1 MADSPTPRPDRGLR
15 SVETRSVETLPI
27 DALRADF
34 LDALQDGPVVVSSPT
49 GSGKSTQVPR
59 WCPGPVLVVE
69 PRRVAC
75 RSLAQRVAELEGS
88 DLGADVGYQVRD
100 EQRASP
106 ETRILFVTPGIALR
120 RSEDWSRFDTVVLDE
135 FHERGLE
142 TDLLLALLRRRF
154 QGHLVVMSATLD
166 GDRVAQHVGGRHL
179 HAEGRRFD
187 VDVRYLAG
195 KALLPTVDGL
205 EARLRDALAACR
217 DLSGDILVFLPGKA
231 EIGRC
236 RRVAERAADF
246 DVLELH
252 GGLSLK
258 EQNQVFQPSRRRKVV
273 LATNVAETSLTLPG
287 IGVVV
292 DSGLVRQTRYHRDR
306 GFLTLV
312 PIADDSAEQRRGRA
326 GRLADGV
333 CLRLWSPQARLE
345 ARTAPEIFRE
355 SLVPLVLA
363 ALACGERAESLEFFD
378 PPPAHALETATVE
391 LQTLGAVD
399 AEGHLRDQGRQ
410 LFSLPLD
417 AVLGR
422 WLVEAKASGETELLD
437 DMIDLV
443 AALAGQS
450 SLFSR
455 LPPEDEEEEPTV
467 AACDAVALIRAV
479 RQPRHASS
487 WLRPHAL
494 REVQGIRRRL
504 RRLFDVPENA
514 PTDPNLDRRR
524 LALALLAADPRSAH
538 LRRQRGRRDA
548 WSNGG
553 TEIELGRDSL
563 ANRLEDAEA
572 LVVLAT
578 RAVGLGG
585 RDTRVLITAA
595 MPIPVRWIAE
605 AGLGRERLGEA
616 EVQDGRVVATLERVF
631 ARRVL
636 ERRPMVPE
644 GQMAR
649 DAVVD
654 LILAGRLFS
663 GLGETL
669 QVELEA
675 QLLAAELIRRGLV
688 HDLRPRDV
696 LDGVTEVDAWLHRR
710 LKTLGFEHGD
720 DLELLDPSDLEIP
733 PLPPDLQQQLDRH
746 YPRRLVMPGASY
758 ALRYDLAQQEVVLEQ
773 MGGRRVEVP
782 PATHLPRLPG
792 LRVRLLHKGVT
803 RLLRERVRG

>member
-1 MADSPTPRPDRGLR
+1 MADPPNPTPSRRDAR
-15 SVETRSVETLPI
+15 SVDALPI
-27 DALRADF
+27 DGLRADF
-34 LDALQDGPVVVSSPT
+34 LAALQDGPVVVSSPT

-59 WCPGPVLVVE
+59 WCPGRVLVVE

-75 RSLAQRVAELEGS
+75 RSLAQRVAELEGC

-100 EQRASP
+100 EQRASAD
-106 ETRILFVTPGIALR
+106 TRILFVTPGIALR
-120 RSEDWSRFDTVVLDE
+120 RSEDWARFDTVVLDE

-154 QGHLVVMSATLD
+154 QGGLVVMSATLD
-166 GDRVAQHVGGRHL
+166 GDRVARHIGGRHL

-187 VDVRYLAG
+187 VDVRYVAG

-205 EARLRDALAACR
+205 EARLKDALAACG
-217 DLSGDILVFLPGKA
+217 DLPGDILVFLPGKA

-236 RRVAERAADF
+236 RRVAERLSDLEVF
-246 DVLELH
+246 ELH

-258 EQNQVFQPSRRRKVV
+258 EQTRVFQPSRRRKVV
-273 LATNVAETSLTLPG
+273 LSTNVAETSLTLPG
-287 IGVVV
+287 IGVVI

-312 PIADDSAEQRRGRA
+312 PIAEDSAEQRGGRA

-333 CLRLWSPQARLE
+333 CLRLWSRQARLE
-345 ARTAPEIFRE
+345 TRTAPEIFRE
-355 SLVPLVLA
+355 SLVPLALA
-363 ALACGERAESLEFFD
+363 ALACGERADALEFFD
-378 PPPAHALETATVE
+378 APPAHALQTAAGE
-391 LQTLGAVD
+391 LHALGAVD
-399 AEGHLRDQGRQ
+399 ADGHLETRGRQ
-410 LFSLPLD
+410 LFHLPLD

-422 WLVEAKASGETELLD
+422 WLVEARGPSGDSDGTDLLD

-455 LPPEDEEEEPTV
+455 PPPEDEEEEPTV
-467 AACDAVALIRAV
+467 AACDAVALIRAL
-479 RQPRHASS
+479 RRPQCATS

-494 REVQGIRRRL
+494 REAQGIRRRL
-504 RRLFDVPENA
+504 RRLFECPGNGS
-514 PTDPNLDRRR
+514 TDPDVNRRR
-524 LALALLAADPRSAH
+524 LAMALLAADPRSAH

-563 ANRLEDAEA
+563 VNRLDDAEA
-572 LVVLAT
+572 LVVLST

-585 RDTRVLITAA
+585 RDTRVLITSA
-595 MPIPVRWIAE
+595 MPVPLRWIAE
-605 AGLGRERLGEA
+605 AGLGRERLGDA
-616 EVQDGRVVATLERVF
+616 EVQNGRVVATLERVF

-644 GQMAR
+644 GEMAR
-649 DAVVD
+649 DAVIT
-654 LILAGRLFS
+654 LIQSGRLFS

-669 QVELEA
+669 QQELEA

-696 LDGVTEVDAWLHRR
+696 LDGVTEVEAWLCRR
-710 LKTLGFEHGD
+710 LETLGFEHGD

-746 YPRRLVMPGASY
+746 YPRRLVMPGATY
-758 ALRYDLAQQEVVLEQ
+758 LLRYDLAQHEVVLEQ
-773 MGGRRVEVP
+773 QGGRRVEVP

-792 LRVRLLHKGVT
+792 LRVRLLHKGAT
-803 RLLRERVRG
+803 RLLRERARG